1 MKNLL
6 YALALGTAVISC
18 SKSEMQQTSDTI
30 KSADSLFTRANDG
43 VRTLDSIS
51 KIVRD
56 TARFNKIVVPE
67 IEKTKE
73 SVGKVIQEN
82 AKSLDSLNAVLKN
95 ARRDIQKGSEVL
107 KTVDSAG
114 RVLKET
120 SSPIDVL
127 STISKT
133 IDKVSK
139 SARQS
144 TQPEKNEDKAEGKSV
159 VPDDNTAEPPVA
171 APAPVISNPVT
182 KSGVMEVTVYDLSN
196 SRDDLA
202 LALRRFEGNIVSEKF
217 EDINGDRKQVI
228 LIQIPTQYFDEAA
241 THLPERL
248 GTLTTRSVESTG
260 TDYDPNRISSL
271 EFILREKKQEGMS
284 DILTETGP
292 ESSAEKSEESASG
305 AFMKGFDVLGKVLLA
320 LLPFWPVAVIGAII
334 WYFMRG
340 RNRNKKFEE
349 TASPYVEEVP
359 QEEFIETHPEKKA
372 EEVNPPAEDQNGKDP
387 YEKYRPK

>member
-1 MKNLL
+1 M
-6 YALALGTAVISC
+6 ISC

-30 KSADSLFTRANDG
+30 KSADSLFTRANEG

-144 TQPEKNEDKAEGKSV
+144 TQPEKNEEKAEGKSV
-159 VPDDNTAEPPVA
+159 IPDDNTAEPPVA

-182 KSGVMEVTVYDLSN
+182 KTGVMEVTVYDLSN

-202 LALRRFEGNIVSEKF
+202 LALRRFDGNIVSEKF

-228 LIQIPTQYFDEAA
+228 RIQIPTQYFDEAA

-305 AFMKGFDVLGKVLLA
+305 AFMKGFDVLGKILLA

>member
-6 YALALGTAVISC
+6 YTLALGTAVISC

-30 KSADSLFTRANDG
+30 KNADSLFTRANDG

-56 TARFNKIVVPE
+56 TAKFNKIIVPE

-82 AKSLDSLNAVLKN
+82 AKSLDSLNTVLKN
-95 ARRDIQKGSEVL
+95 ARRDIQKGSDVL

-120 SSPIDVL
+120 SNPIDVL

-144 TQPEKNEDKAEGKSV
+144 TQPEKTEEKSV
-159 VPDDNTAEPPVA
+159 APDNNTVSPSVDEA
-171 APAPVISNPVT
+171 APVITNPIT
-182 KSGVMEVTVYDLSN
+182 KTGVMEITVYDLSN
-196 SRDDLA
+196 SRDDLS
-202 LALRRFEGNIVSEKF
+202 LALRRFQGGIVSEKF

-228 LIQIPTQYFDEAA
+228 RVTIPTQYFDEAA
-241 THLPERL
+241 THLPDRL
-248 GTLTTRSVESTG
+248 GTLTTRSVESSG
-260 TDYDPNRISSL
+260 TNYDPNRMSSL
-271 EFILREKKQEGMS
+271 EFILSEKRQEAMT
-284 DILTETGP
+284 DIL
-292 ESSAEKSEESASG
+292 AEKEPDSTPTNDNSASG

-320 LLPFWPVAVIGAII
+320 LLPFWPVLVIGAVI

-340 RNRNKKFEE
+340 RNKNRQLEE
-349 TASPYVEEVP
+349 TPNPYVEEVP
-359 QEEFIETHPEKKA
+359 QEEFIETHPVKKA
-372 EEVNPPAEDQNGKDP
+372 EEVNPPAEKTDTDP

>member
-1 MKNLL
+1 M
-6 YALALGTAVISC
+6 ISC

-144 TQPEKNEDKAEGKSV
+144 TQPEKNEEKAEGKTV
-159 VPDDNTAEPPVA
+159 IPDDNTAEPPVA
-171 APAPVISNPVT
+171 APAPAFSNPVT

-202 LALRRFEGNIVSEKF
+202 LALRRFDGNIVSEKF

-228 LIQIPTQYFDEAA
+228 RIQIPTQYFDEAA

>member
-1 MKNLL
+1 M
-6 YALALGTAVISC
+6 ISC

-30 KSADSLFTRANDG
+30 KNADSLFTRANNG

-51 KIVRD
+51 KIVSD
-56 TARFNKIVVPE
+56 TAKFNKIIVPE

-95 ARRDIQKGSEVL
+95 ARRDIQKGSDVL

-120 SSPIDVL
+120 SNPIDVL

-144 TQPEKNEDKAEGKSV
+144 TQPEKTEEKAEEKSV
-159 VPDDNTAEPPVA
+159 APDNNTVSPSVAEA
-171 APAPVISNPVT
+171 APMITNPIT
-182 KSGVMEVTVYDLSN
+182 KTGVMEITVYDLSN
-196 SRDDLA
+196 SRDDLS
-202 LALRRFEGNIVSEKF
+202 LALRRFQGGIVSEKF

-228 LIQIPTQYFDEAA
+228 RVTIPTQYFDEAA
-241 THLPERL
+241 THLPDRL
-248 GTLTTRSVESTG
+248 GTLTTRSVESSG
-260 TDYDPNRISSL
+260 TDYDPNRMSSL
-271 EFILREKKQEGMS
+271 EFILSEKRQEAMT
-284 DILTETGP
+284 DIL
-292 ESSAEKSEESASG
+292 AEKEPDSTPTSDNSASG

-320 LLPFWPVAVIGAII
+320 LLPFWPVLVIGAVI

-340 RNRNKKFEE
+340 RNKNRQFEE
-349 TASPYVEEVP
+349 TPNPYVEEVP
-359 QEEFIETHPEKKA
+359 QEEFIETHPVKKA
-372 EEVNPPAEDQNGKDP
+372 EEVNPPAEKTDTDP

>member
-6 YALALGTAVISC
+6 YTLALGTAVISC

-30 KSADSLFTRANDG
+30 KNADSLFTRANDG

-56 TARFNKIVVPE
+56 TAKFNKIIVPE

-73 SVGKVIQEN
+73 SVGKVIQDN

-95 ARRDIQKGSEVL
+95 ARRDIQKGSDVL

-120 SSPIDVL
+120 SNPIDVL

-144 TQPEKNEDKAEGKSV
+144 TQPEKTEEKSV
-159 VPDDNTAEPPVA
+159 APDNNTVSPSVAEA
-171 APAPVISNPVT
+171 APMITNPIT
-182 KSGVMEVTVYDLSN
+182 KTGVMEITVYDLSN
-196 SRDDLA
+196 SRDDLS
-202 LALRRFEGNIVSEKF
+202 LALRRFQGGIVSEKF

-228 LIQIPTQYFDEAA
+228 RVTIPTQYFDEAA
-241 THLPERL
+241 THLPDRL
-248 GTLTTRSVESTG
+248 GTLTTRSVESSG
-260 TDYDPNRISSL
+260 TDYDPNRMSSL
-271 EFILREKKQEGMS
+271 EFILSEKRQEVMT
-284 DILTETGP
+284 DIL
-292 ESSAEKSEESASG
+292 AEKEPDSTPTNDNSASG

-320 LLPFWPVAVIGAII
+320 LLPFWPVLVIGALI

-340 RNRNKKFEE
+340 RNKNRQFEE
-349 TASPYVEEVP
+349 TPNPYVEEVP
-359 QEEFIETHPEKKA
+359 QEEFIETHPVKKA
-372 EEVNPPAEDQNGKDP
+372 EEVNPPAEKTDTDP

>member
-6 YALALGTAVISC
+6 YALALGTVVISC
-18 SKSEMQQTSDTI
+18 SKSEMKQTSDTI

-56 TARFNKIVVPE
+56 TAKFNKIVVPE

-202 LALRRFEGNIVSEKF
+202 LALRRFDGNIVSEKF

-228 LIQIPTQYFDEAA
+228 RIQIPTQYFDEAA

-260 TDYDPNRISSL
+260 TDYDPTRISSL

>member
-56 TARFNKIVVPE
+56 TAKFNKIVVPE

-159 VPDDNTAEPPVA
+159 IPDDNTAEPPVA

-182 KSGVMEVTVYDLSN
+182 KNGVMEVTVYDLSN

-202 LALRRFEGNIVSEKF
+202 LALRRFDGNIVSEKY

-228 LIQIPTQYFDEAA
+228 RIQIPTQYFDEAA

-359 QEEFIETHPEKKA
+359 QEEFIETHPEKKV

>member
-1 MKNLL
+1 M
-6 YALALGTAVISC
+6 ISC

-30 KSADSLFTRANDG
+30 KSADSLFTRANEG

-139 SARQS
+139 SARQI
-144 TQPEKNEDKAEGKSV
+144 TQPEKNEEKAEGKSV
-159 VPDDNTAEPPVA
+159 IPDDNMAEPPVA
-171 APAPVISNPVT
+171 APAPAISNPVT

-202 LALRRFEGNIVSEKF
+202 LALRRFDGNIVSEKF

-228 LIQIPTQYFDEAA
+228 RIQIPTQYFDEAA

>member
-1 MKNLL
+1 M
-6 YALALGTAVISC
+6 ISC

-202 LALRRFEGNIVSEKF
+202 LALRRFDGNIVSEKF

-228 LIQIPTQYFDEAA
+228 RIQIPTQYFDEAA

-260 TDYDPNRISSL
+260 TDYDPTRISSL

>member
-6 YALALGTAVISC
+6 YTLALGTAVISC

-30 KSADSLFTRANDG
+30 KNADSLFTRANDG
-43 VRTLDSIS
+43 ARTLDSIS

-56 TARFNKIVVPE
+56 TAKFNKIIVPE

-73 SVGKVIQEN
+73 SVGKVIEDN
-82 AKSLDSLNAVLKN
+82 AKSLDSLNAVLKD
-95 ARRDIQKGSEVL
+95 AKRDIQKGSELL

-120 SSPIDVL
+120 SNPIDVL

-139 SARQS
+139 SARQT
-144 TQPEKNEDKAEGKSV
+144 TQPEKTEEKSV
-159 VPDDNTAEPPVA
+159 APDNNTVSPSVAEA
-171 APAPVISNPVT
+171 SPVITNPIT
-182 KSGVMEVTVYDLSN
+182 KTGVMEITVYDLSN

-202 LALRRFEGNIVSEKF
+202 LALRRFQGDIISEKF
-217 EDINGDRKQVI
+217 ENVNGDRKQVI
-228 LIQIPTQYFDEAA
+228 RVRIPNQYFDEAA
-241 THLPERL
+241 THLPDRL
-248 GTLTTRSVESTG
+248 GTLTTRSVESSG
-260 TDYDPNRISSL
+260 TEYDPNRLSTL
-271 EFILREKKQEGMS
+271 EFVLSEKRQEAMT
-284 DILTETGP
+284 DIL
-292 ESSAEKSEESASG
+292 AEKEPDSTQTSDNSASG

-320 LLPFWPVAVIGAII
+320 LLPFWPVLIIGALI

-340 RNRNKKFEE
+340 RNKNKQFEDR
-349 TASPYVEEVP
+349 SISNVEEVP
-359 QEEFIETHPEKKA
+359 QEEFIETHPVKKA
-372 EEVNPPAEDQNGKDP
+372 EDIIPPAEEKDNDP

>member
-6 YALALGTAVISC
+6 YALALGTVLISC

-82 AKSLDSLNAVLKN
+82 AKSLDSLNTVLKN

-107 KTVDSAG
+107 KTMDSAG

-144 TQPEKNEDKAEGKSV
+144 TQPEENEEKAEGKSV
-159 VPDDNTAEPPVA
+159 IPDDNTAEPPVA
-171 APAPVISNPVT
+171 APAPAISNPVT
-182 KSGVMEVTVYDLSN
+182 KTGVMEVTVYDLSN

-202 LALRRFEGNIVSEKF
+202 LALRRFDGNIVSEKF

-228 LIQIPTQYFDEAA
+228 RIQIPTQYFDEAA

-284 DILTETGP
+284 DILAETGP

>member
-133 IDKVSK
+133 IDRVSK

-144 TQPEKNEDKAEGKSV
+144 TQPEKNEEKAEGKSV
-159 VPDDNTAEPPVA
+159 IPDDNTAEPPVA
-171 APAPVISNPVT
+171 APAPAISNPVT
-182 KSGVMEVTVYDLSN
+182 KTGVMEVTVYDLSN

-202 LALRRFEGNIVSEKF
+202 LALRRFDGNIVSEKF
-217 EDINGDRKQVI
+217 EDMNGDRKQVI
-228 LIQIPTQYFDEAA
+228 RIQIPTQYFDEAA

-260 TDYDPNRISSL
+260 TNYDPNRISSL

-284 DILTETGP
+284 DILAETGP
-292 ESSAEKSEESASG
+292 ESSAEKSEGSASG

>member
-1 MKNLL
+1 MKNTL
-6 YALALGTAVISC
+6 YILALGTAVISC

-30 KSADSLFTRANDG
+30 KNADSLFTRANNG

-51 KIVRD
+51 KIVSD
-56 TARFNKIVVPE
+56 TAKFNKIIVPE

-120 SSPIDVL
+120 SNPIDVL

-144 TQPEKNEDKAEGKSV
+144 TQPEKTEEKSV
-159 VPDDNTAEPPVA
+159 APDNNTVSPSVDEA
-171 APAPVISNPVT
+171 APVITNPIT
-182 KSGVMEVTVYDLSN
+182 KTGVMEITVYDLSN
-196 SRDDLA
+196 SRDDLS
-202 LALRRFEGNIVSEKF
+202 LALRRFQGGIVSEKF

-228 LIQIPTQYFDEAA
+228 RVTIPTQYFDEAA
-241 THLPERL
+241 THLPDRL
-248 GTLTTRSVESTG
+248 GTLTTRSVESSG
-260 TDYDPNRISSL
+260 TDYDPNRMSSL
-271 EFILREKKQEGMS
+271 EFILSEKRQEAMT
-284 DILTETGP
+284 DIL
-292 ESSAEKSEESASG
+292 AEKEPDSTPTNDNSASG

-320 LLPFWPVAVIGAII
+320 LLPFWPVLVIGALI

-340 RNRNKKFEE
+340 RNKNRQFEE
-349 TASPYVEEVP
+349 TPNPYVEEVP
-359 QEEFIETHPEKKA
+359 QEEFIETHPVKKA
-372 EEVNPPAEDQNGKDP
+372 EEVNPPAEKTDTDP

>member
-6 YALALGTAVISC
+6 YTLALGTAVISC
-18 SKSEMQQTSDTI
+18 SKSEMQQTRDTI
-30 KSADSLFTRANDG
+30 KNADSLFTRANDG

-56 TARFNKIVVPE
+56 TAKFNKIIVPE

-73 SVGKVIQEN
+73 SVGKVIQDN

-95 ARRDIQKGSEVL
+95 ARRDIQKGSDVL

-120 SSPIDVL
+120 SNPIDVL

-144 TQPEKNEDKAEGKSV
+144 TQPEKTEEKSV
-159 VPDDNTAEPPVA
+159 APDNNAVSPSVDEA
-171 APAPVISNPVT
+171 APVITNPIT
-182 KSGVMEVTVYDLSN
+182 KTGVMEITVYDLSN
-196 SRDDLA
+196 SRDDLS
-202 LALRRFEGNIVSEKF
+202 LALRRFQGGIVSEKF

-228 LIQIPTQYFDEAA
+228 RVTIPTQYFDEAA
-241 THLPERL
+241 THLPDRL
-248 GTLTTRSVESTG
+248 GTLTTRSVESSG
-260 TDYDPNRISSL
+260 TDYDPNRMSSL
-271 EFILREKKQEGMS
+271 EFILSEKRQEVMT
-284 DILTETGP
+284 DIL
-292 ESSAEKSEESASG
+292 AEKEPDSTPTNDNSASG

-320 LLPFWPVAVIGAII
+320 LLPFWPVLVIGAVI

-340 RNRNKKFEE
+340 RNKNRQFEE
-349 TASPYVEEVP
+349 TPNPYVEEVP
-359 QEEFIETHPEKKA
+359 QEEFIETHPVKKA
-372 EEVNPPAEDQNGKDP
+372 EEVNPPAEKTDTDP

>member
-56 TARFNKIVVPE
+56 TAKFNKIVVPE

-144 TQPEKNEDKAEGKSV
+144 TQPEKNEEKAEGKSV
-159 VPDDNTAEPPVA
+159 IPDDNTAEPPVA

-202 LALRRFEGNIVSEKF
+202 LALRRFDGNIVSEKF

-228 LIQIPTQYFDEAA
+228 HIQIPTQYFDEAA